1 MIKRRCIRC
10 RRFRALRRGSCL
22 KPMNLEVSLPTFKGR
37 IIMLVSYK
45 GNPYD
50 SQTIAATLT
59 QHRKL
64 TGIRAKRVIAGQ
76 NCQKK
81 EIERNYQAGRKETV
95 SIKKKI
101 P

>member
-1 MIKRRCIRC
+1 VY
-10 RRFRALRRGSCL
+10 SVQ
-22 KPMNLEVSLPTFKGR
+22 EVSCIAKGKLLETYEFGSKPKTFKGG